1 MSTLTAPPPSV
12 PRILAQTLD
21 EFVEQQVAEEGCA
34 DESEYF
40 AKLAEAE
47 HKRKIR
53 DYYEREVMK
62 AIESDTWTEG
72 TPEFWEKLR
81 KEAHER
87 RESRKNSAALRNQ

>member
-1 MSTLTAPPPSV
+1 MSTFTAPPPTV
-12 PRILAQTLD
+12 PRILTQTLN

-34 DESEYF
+34 DETAYF

-62 AIESDTWTEG
+62 AIESDTWVPY
-72 TPEFWEKLR
+72 TPDFFDKIRAKVEQRLQAKQAG
-81 KEAHER
+81 K
-87 RESRKNSAALRNQ
+87 SA